1 MKEKF
6 KMKTWEGKHCKTY
19 MKAKTQNLE
28 KKRQTQISEEAKA
41 RNISRCVK

>member
-6 KMKTWEGKHCKTY
+6 KMKTCAGEHCKTC